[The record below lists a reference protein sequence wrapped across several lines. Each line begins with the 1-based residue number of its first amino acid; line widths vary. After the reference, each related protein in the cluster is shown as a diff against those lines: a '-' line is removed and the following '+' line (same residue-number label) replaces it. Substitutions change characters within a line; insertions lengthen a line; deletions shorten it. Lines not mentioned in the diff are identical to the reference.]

1 MDEVTIRER
10 AMRKLRYFFAFVLL
24 VIPVLVFAQAQGRVR
39 GTVLDSKGKP
49 VVGAKAIVT
58 CPEVA
63 TYRKEAK
70 TDNRGVFSV
79 LIVDATKMY
88 LFHIEAPGYQP
99 VEQVNKPLIGSQTLE
114 LSFTLMTV
122 EEVQAEAQKQAL
134 EQPGIKELREGKDLL
149 DAGKPAEAR
158 AKFLE
163 AVRVKPDLHLAW
175 LELGILDLNDGKVDD
190 ALKAAEKCL
199 SLQPNFAHCLALAAN
214 AAKTKGDTA
223 SYDKY
228 MAAYKVV
235 NPTDPAVLFNEAAE
249 KLNKGDDTGA
259 KPLLE
264 QALEI
269 NPEFAPALFEL
280 GMIHVRAGESAQAK
294 ELLQKLLTVAP
305 DYKDAAMAKEMLNY
319 L

>member
-1 MDEVTIRER
+1 
-10 AMRKLRYFFAFVLL
+10 MRKLCCLFALVVLAVPLL
-24 VIPVLVFAQAQGRVR
+24 VYAQAQGRVR

-49 VVGAKAIVT
+49 IASAKAIIT

-63 TYRKEAK
+63 TYKKEAK
-70 TDNRGVFSV
+70 ADDRGVFSV

-99 VEQVNKPLIGSQTLE
+99 IEQVNKPLIGSQTLE

-149 DAGKPAEAR
+149 DSGKPAEAR

-163 AVRVKPDLHLAW
+163 SVRVKPDLHLGW
-175 LELGILDLNDGKVDD
+175 LELGILDLNDGKVDE
-190 ALKAAEKCL
+190 ALKNAEKCL
-199 SLQPNFAHCLALAAN
+199 SLQPTFAHCLALAAN
-214 AAKTKGDTA
+214 AAKSKGDTA
-223 SYDKY
+223 AYDKY
-228 MAAYKVV
+228 MAAYKLV

-249 KLNKGDDTGA
+249 KLNKGDDAGA

-269 NPEFAPALFEL
+269 NGEFAPALFEL
-280 GMIHVRAGESAQAK
+280 GMIHVRAGESTRAK
-294 ELLQKLLTVAP
+294 ELLLKLLTVAP